1 MLIQFTI
8 KNFKCFK
15 EEAKLSLIASNYDK
29 DTREEDNIFKVEKFG
44 LRLLKSAVVYG
55 ANASGKTK
63 LIEGLGF
70 MKNFIYN
77 SSKESQINE
86 RIDTDPF
93 RLNSETSDAPSVFE
107 IIFIHEN
114 EMYRYGF
121 EVDKKWVHAEW
132 LYRKSK
138 VKEVELFYRENQN
151 FDFHKNFKVADLIAN
166 QRIRPNAL
174 LLSVA
179 ANFND
184 NMAKKIFEYLDGLTV
199 ISNMN
204 LNYYTQYS
212 AEQIL
217 HNKNRQSTALQL
229 LQTADLGIENIKI
242 SDVANDIFEVKMS
255 NGTHSSLDI
264 LTYHNVF
271 DTNDLKENT
280 IEFSMEKDESSGT
293 RKYFAL
299 SGLILETLEK
309 GTILMIDEL
318 TDKLHPNLVQ
328 KFVELFNS
336 KETNPNNAQLIFN
349 THDTNLLSSDIFRR
363 DQIWFIE
370 KDRYGASSLYSLGNF
385 KSDTVRK
392 EDNYEK
398 KYVEGRYG
406 AVPYLGDFEKVFT
419 F

>member
-121 EVDKKWVHAEW
+121 EADKKWVHAEW

-166 QRIRPNAL
+166 ERIRPNAL

-184 NMAKKIFEYLDGLTV
+184 NMAKKIFEYLDGLTI

-217 HNKNRQSTALQL
+217 HNKNHRSAALQL

-255 NGTHSSLDI
+255 NGTHSSLDV

-299 SGLILETLEK
+299 SGLILEALEK

-336 KETNPNNAQLIFN
+336 KKKNPKNAQLIFN
-349 THDTNLLSSDIFRR
+349 THDTNLLSADVLRR
-363 DQIWFIE
+363 DQIWFTE

-406 AVPYLGDFEKVFT
+406 AIPYLGDFEKVFT